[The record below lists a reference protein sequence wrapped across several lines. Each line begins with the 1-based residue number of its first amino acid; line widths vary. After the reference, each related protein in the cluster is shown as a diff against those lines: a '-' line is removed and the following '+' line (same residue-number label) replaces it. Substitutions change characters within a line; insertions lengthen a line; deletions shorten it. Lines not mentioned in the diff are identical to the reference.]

1 MKEEPL
7 EPPTDKQAGVTMADI
22 LTLPDELRTIVTWLM
37 QQREAE
43 LPEVAAFVEQD
54 EAITRTQIAELVA
67 RGFVQE
73 MQSQGEGQPRY
84 RVRLAARRGRRLLPD
99 L

>member
-1 MKEEPL
+1 VKEEPF
-7 EPPTDKQAGVTMADI
+7 EPPTDKQAEVTMADI
-22 LTLPDELRTIVTWLM
+22 LTLPDELRTIVTCLL
-37 QQREAE
+37 QQREAG
-43 LPEVAAFVEQD
+43 LPEVAALVEQV

-73 MQSQGEGQPRY
+73 MQSQSEGQPRY
-84 RVRLAARRGRRLLPD
+84 RVRLAARRGRRLPPD

>member
-1 MKEEPL
+1 MG
-7 EPPTDKQAGVTMADI
+7 KQVGVTMADI
-22 LTLPDELRTIVTWLM
+22 LTLPDALRIIVTWLM
-37 QQREAE
+37 QQREAG

-54 EAITRTQIAELVA
+54 EAVTRTQIAELVA

-73 MQSQGEGQPRY
+73 MQSQDESQPRY
-84 RVRLAARRGRRLLPD
+84 RIRLAARRGRRLPPD

>member
-1 MKEEPL
+1 
-7 EPPTDKQAGVTMADI
+7 MADI

-43 LPEVAAFVEQD
+43 LPEVAALVEQD
-54 EAITRTQIAELVA
+54 EAITRTQLAELVA

-73 MQSQGEGQPRY
+73 MQSHGEGQPRY
-84 RVRLAARRGRRLLPD
+84 HIRLAVRRGRTLPPD

>member
-1 MKEEPL
+1 
-7 EPPTDKQAGVTMADI
+7 MADI

-54 EAITRTQIAELVA
+54 EALTRTQIAELVV

-73 MQSQGEGQPRY
+73 MQSLGEGQPGY
-84 RVRLAARRGRRLLPD
+84 RVRLAARRGRTLPPD

>member
-1 MKEEPL
+1 
-7 EPPTDKQAGVTMADI
+7 MADI
-22 LTLPDELRTIVTWLM
+22 LTLPDELRPIVTWLI
-37 QQREAE
+37 QQPETG
-43 LPEVAAFVEQD
+43 LPEVAAHVEQD

-73 MQSQGEGQPRY
+73 IQSQGKGQPRY
-84 RVRLAARRGRRLLPD
+84 RVRLAARRGRTLPPD

>member
-1 MKEEPL
+1 
-7 EPPTDKQAGVTMADI
+7 MADI

-37 QQREAE
+37 QQREAG
-43 LPEVAAFVEQD
+43 LPEVAALVEQD

-67 RGFVQE
+67 RGFVHE

-84 RVRLAARRGRRLLPD
+84 RVRLAARRGRTLPPD

>member
-1 MKEEPL
+1 
-7 EPPTDKQAGVTMADI
+7 MADI

-37 QQREAE
+37 QQREAG

-84 RVRLAARRGRRLLPD
+84 RVRLTARRGRRLLPD

>member
-1 MKEEPL
+1 MKEEPF
-7 EPPTDKQAGVTMADI
+7 EPPAGKQAGVTIADI

-43 LPEVAAFVEQD
+43 LPEVAALVEQD
-54 EAITRTQIAELVA
+54 EAITRTQLAELVA

-84 RVRLAARRGRRLLPD
+84 HVRLAARRGRTLPPD

>member
-1 MKEEPL
+1 MKEEPF
-7 EPPTDKQAGVTMADI
+7 EPTAGKQAGVTIADI

-37 QQREAE
+37 QQREAG
-43 LPEVAAFVEQD
+43 LPEVAALVEQD
-54 EAITRTQIAELVA
+54 EAITRTQIAELEA

-73 MQSQGEGQPRY
+73 IQSRGEGQPRY
-84 RVRLAARRGRRLLPD
+84 RVRLAARRGRTLPPD

>member
-1 MKEEPL
+1 
-7 EPPTDKQAGVTMADI
+7 
-22 LTLPDELRTIVTWLM
+22 
-37 QQREAE
+37 
-43 LPEVAAFVEQD
+43 VAAFLEQD

-73 MQSQGEGQPRY
+73 VQSQGEGQLRY